1 MALLNLT
8 EDELEGPAIPNGL
21 WNAILEVC
29 EQKPQ
34 KDESKQ
40 KIFWQFMLDDNE
52 VVEVDGVSVNLNG
65 ERVFANTSIERG
77 QGFQLMAFLRGL
89 GVPLAEFDPD
99 NMEGTKVV
107 IETKQKM
114 YQGTAQVNIEDLR
127 RR

>member
-21 WNAILEVC
+21 WNAIIEVC
-29 EQKPQ
+29 EQRPQ

-52 VVEVDGVSVNLNG
+52 TVEVDGVSVNLNG
-65 ERVFANTSIERG
+65 ERVFANTSIEKG
-77 QGFQLMAFLRGL
+77 KGFQLMAFLRGL
-89 GVPLAEFDPD
+89 GIPLAEFDPD

-107 IETKQKM
+107 IETVQKM